1 MLDFYYVATPQ
12 GQQLLMFLE
21 ETGLPFRR
29 IPKAKSLAMV
39 DHWPMDAGEPLP
51 LHESGAMLLYLAE
64 KAGFGLPTG
73 MRARVEARH
82 WLFWQKAFECR
93 GNETAGLFDTLDRQL
108 AGQAYLC
115 GEHYSVADIAC
126 FPWISARGAHLAA
139 HPNLARWF
147 HAISQRPATQRAY
160 GREMS
165 TLGSGTEVDILPEAR
180 MSTSVPDPKVDISAL
195 AGVLP

>member
-51 LHESGAMLLYLAE
+51 LQESGAMLLYLAE
-64 KAGFGLPTG
+64 KAGFGLPAG
-73 MRARVEARH
+73 MRARAAARQ
-82 WLFWQKAFECR
+82 WLFWQKSFECQ
-93 GNETAGLFDTLDRQL
+93 GNRTAELFSTLDKQL
-108 AGQAYLC
+108 AEQAYLC
-115 GEHYSVADIAC
+115 GEQYSVADIAC
-126 FPWISARGAHLAA
+126 FPLVSARGARLAA
-139 HPNLARWF
+139 YPSLARWF
-147 HAISQRPATQRAY
+147 HAVSQRPATQRAY

-165 TLGSGTEVDILPEAR
+165 T
-180 MSTSVPDPKVDISAL
+180 SVPDPEVDTEAGISAL

>member
-29 IPKAKSLAMV
+29 IPKANSLAMV
-39 DHWPMDAGEPLP
+39 DHWPMDAGEPLA
-51 LHESGAMLLYLAE
+51 LQESGAMLLYLAE
-64 KAGFGLPTG
+64 KAGFGLPAG
-73 MRARVEARH
+73 MRARTEARQ
-82 WLFWQKAFECR
+82 WLFWQKSFECHGR
-93 GNETAGLFDTLDRQL
+93 ETAELFSTLDKQL
-108 AGQAYLC
+108 AEQAYLC
-115 GEHYSVADIAC
+115 GEQYSVADIAC
-126 FPWISARGAHLAA
+126 FPWVSARGAQLAA
-139 HPNLARWF
+139 YPSLARWF

-165 TLGSGTEVDILPEAR
+165 TFAGAPDRPDPEVDIP
-180 MSTSVPDPKVDISAL
+180 AL

>member
-29 IPKAKSLAMV
+29 IPKAKSLAIV

-51 LHESGAMLLYLAE
+51 LQESGAMLLYLAE
-64 KAGFGLPTG
+64 KAGVGLPAG
-73 MRARVEARH
+73 MRARAEARQ
-82 WLFWQKAFECR
+82 WLFWQKSFECHS
-93 GNETAGLFDTLDRQL
+93 NQTMAQYEVLDRQL
-108 AGQAYLC
+108 AERAFLC
-115 GEHYSVADIAC
+115 GEQYSVADIAC
-126 FPWISARGAHLAA
+126 FPWVSARGAGLAA
-139 HPNLARWF
+139 YPNLARWF

-160 GREMS
+160 GAPDS
-165 TLGSGTEVDILPEAR
+165 AAAPVDNE
-180 MSTSVPDPKVDISAL
+180 AL

>member
-29 IPKAKSLAMV
+29 VPKASSLAIV

-51 LHESGAMLLYLAE
+51 LQESGAMLLYLAE
-64 KAGFGLPTG
+64 KAGFGIPAG
-73 MRARVEARH
+73 MRARAEMRQ
-82 WLFWQKAFECR
+82 WLFWQKSFECQ
-93 GNETAGLFDTLDRQL
+93 GNRTAELFNTLDKQL
-108 AGQAYLC
+108 AGGAWLC
-115 GEHYSVADIAC
+115 GEEYSLADLAC
-126 FPWISARGAHLAA
+126 FPWVSARGAHLAA

-160 GREMS
+160 GCEMS
-165 TLGSGTEVDILPEAR
+165 TSGSGTEVDILPAAR
-180 MSTSVPDPKVDISAL
+180 MSTLVPDPEVDISAL

>member
-39 DHWPMDAGEPLP
+39 DHWPMDAGEALP
-51 LHESGAMLLYLAE
+51 LQEAGAMLLYLAE
-64 KAGFGLPTG
+64 KAGFGLPAG
-73 MRARVEARH
+73 MRARTEVRQ
-82 WLFWQKAFECR
+82 WLFWQKSFECR
-93 GNETAGLFDTLDRQL
+93 GHETAELFSALDRQL

-115 GEHYSVADIAC
+115 GEQYSVADIAC
-126 FPWISARGAHLAA
+126 FPWVSARGAHLAA
-139 HPNLARWF
+139 YPSLARWF
-147 HAISQRPATQRAY
+147 HAISQRPATLRAY
-160 GREMS
+160 GAPD
-165 TLGSGTEVDILPEAR
+165 GAA
-180 MSTSVPDPKVDISAL
+180 VPAEDTAL

>member
-29 IPKAKSLAMV
+29 IPHARSLAMV

-51 LHESGAMLLYLAE
+51 LQASGAMLLYLAE
-64 KAGFGLPTG
+64 KAGFGMPAG
-73 MRARVEARH
+73 MRARAATRQ
-82 WLFWQKAFECR
+82 WLFWQKSFECR
-93 GNETAGLFDTLDRQL
+93 SNETAGLYSALDKEL

-115 GEHYSVADIAC
+115 GEQFSVADIAC
-126 FPWISARGAHLAA
+126 FPWVSARGARLAA
-139 HPNLARWF
+139 YPNLARWF
-147 HAISQRPATQRAY
+147 HAVSQRPATQRAY
-160 GREMS
+160 GAP
-165 TLGSGTEVDILPEAR
+165 D
-180 MSTSVPDPKVDISAL
+180 SVAPPAESEAL